1 MYRHAMT
8 VIVLLLI
15 GTACSRREEP
25 AVPTPEP
32 TPAASREASPGA
44 DEEGFVSLFD
54 GKTLNG
60 WQGPAE
66 DYEAVDGILVCKK
79 SAHDALYT
87 EREYSDFILRLEY
100 RLEPGGN
107 NGVGIRAAIDDKLPP
122 AVTGLEIQILDD
134 SFPEYQNLAPEQ
146 FNGSVY
152 GAAAAKRGHMKPVG
166 EWNAMEIEAKGSRVR
181 VTLNGT
187 LLLDVD
193 MDTIGPV
200 KMHGYDFVGLHNK
213 TGHIAICG
221 HDHRVEFRNLRIK
234 ELS

>member
-1 MYRHAMT
+1 MYRHAIAA
-8 VIVLLLI
+8 IVLLLI
-15 GTACSRREEP
+15 GTACSRREETAAP
-25 AVPTPEP
+25 APEP
-32 TPAASREASPGA
+32 ATAATQEASRGA

-79 SAHDALYT
+79 SAHAALYT
-87 EREYSDFILRLEY
+87 DHEYGDFILRLEY

-107 NGVGIRAAIDDKLPP
+107 NGVGIRAAISDKLPP
-122 AVTGLEIQILDD
+122 AVTGMEIQILDD
-134 SFPEYQNLAPEQ
+134 SFPEYQSLVPEQ

-152 GAAAAKRGHMKPVG
+152 GAAAAQRGHMKPLG
-166 EWNAMEIEAKGSRVR
+166 EWNAMEIEAKGSRIR

-187 LLLDVD
+187 QILDID
-193 MDTIGPV
+193 MDTIGQV

-213 TGHIAICG
+213 SGHIAICG